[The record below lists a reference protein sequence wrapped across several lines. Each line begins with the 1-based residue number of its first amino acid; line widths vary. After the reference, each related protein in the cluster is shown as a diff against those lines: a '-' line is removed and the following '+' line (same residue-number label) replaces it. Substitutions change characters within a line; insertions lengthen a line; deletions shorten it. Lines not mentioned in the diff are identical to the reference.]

1 MRRLF
6 WKFFLTIW
14 VTMTTC
20 VAVVV
25 VTLAVLQIVPL
36 SSELQ
41 QARQSVVVEV
51 ASQILK
57 ADGKEAADR
66 FARQA
71 EKAAE
76 PVTIDI
82 TQVEPGA
89 DCANRQMGGG
99 LYVQRGEDCFF
110 VDARAEPSSLFS
122 LVWPRIMPWLTALV
136 AAAIAAYWL
145 ARYLVRPVD
154 EIRRGL
160 SALASGR
167 FDVRIGREIAG
178 RKDEVAA
185 LAHDFNTSAARLEE
199 FQNLQQR
206 LFHDVSHELRSPLS
220 RLQAAMGVLQQNP
233 GKLHSMMERMLREIE
248 RIDGLVGEILTF
260 ARLADRNATVL
271 TVQTLDVVDL
281 LTDIVD
287 DATFEGH
294 ARRITVNYEGAQ
306 TFVAPV
312 NGELIYRGLENVIRN
327 AVKYASEGSVVT
339 VRSSVADD
347 VLTITV
353 ADTGPGVPADKLE
366 GIFQP
371 FSRGDNADSQ
381 EGYGLGLA
389 IAKQAVE
396 RHGGRIGATNS
407 ASGGLVVQISIPKS
421 HEFAK

>member
-20 VAVVV
+20 VAIVV
-25 VTLAVLQIVPL
+25 VTLSVFQIVPF
-36 SSELQ
+36 SSELIR
-41 QARQSVVVEV
+41 ARQSFVVDV

-57 ADGKEAADR
+57 AEGREAAER

-71 EKAAE
+71 ALAAT
-76 PVTIDI
+76 PVAIDV
-82 TQVEPGA
+82 TQVRSGA
-89 DCANRQMGGG
+89 DCASRPPRGGR
-99 LYVQRGEDCFF
+99 YVESGTDCFF
-110 VDARAEPSSLFS
+110 IDPKAEPLSLFS
-122 LVWPRIMPWLTALV
+122 LVWPRVVPWLTALV

-167 FDVRIGREIAG
+167 FEVRIGRDIAG
-178 RKDEVAA
+178 RRDEVAA
-185 LAHDFNTSAARLEE
+185 LAHDFNTSAARLGE
-199 FQNLQQR
+199 FQSLQQR

-220 RLQAAMGVLQQNP
+220 RLQAALGVLQQNP
-233 GKLHSMMERMLREIE
+233 GKLDAMMDRMLREIE

-260 ARLADRNATVL
+260 ARISDRSANAL

-281 LTDIVD
+281 LTGIVD

-294 ARRITVNYEGAQ
+294 VRRITVDYEGVQ

-327 AVKYASEGSVVT
+327 AVKYACEGSVVT
-339 VRSSVADD
+339 VRSSIRND
-347 VLTITV
+347 LLRITV
-353 ADTGPGVPADKLE
+353 ANTGPGVPADKLA

-371 FSRGDNADSQ
+371 FSRGDDANGQ

-396 RHGGRIGATNS
+396 RHGGHIRAMNS
-407 ASGGLVVQISIPKS
+407 AAGGFVVQISIPRSREIIK
-421 HEFAK
+421 

>member
-14 VTMTTC
+14 VTMTAC
-20 VAVVV
+20 VAIVV
-25 VTLAVLQIVPL
+25 VTLAALQIVPF

-41 QARQSVVVEV
+41 QARQSFVVGV

-57 ADGKEAADR
+57 VEGREAAER
-66 FARQA
+66 FALQSA
-71 EKAAE
+71 TAAT
-76 PVTIDI
+76 PVAIDI
-82 TQVEPGA
+82 TQVESGA
-89 DCANRQMGGG
+89 DCASRPTSSGR
-99 LYVQRGEDCFF
+99 YVASGADCFF
-110 VDARAEPSSLFS
+110 IDTRAEPLSLFS
-122 LVWPRIMPWLTALV
+122 LVWPRVVPWLTALV
-136 AAAIAAYWL
+136 AAAIAAFWL

-154 EIRRGL
+154 EIRHGL
-160 SALASGR
+160 SALARGR
-167 FDVRIGREIAG
+167 FEVRIGREIAG
-178 RKDEVAA
+178 RRDEVAA

-271 TVQTLDVVDL
+271 TVQTLDVIDL

-294 ARRITVNYEGAQ
+294 ARRITVNYEGVR

-327 AVKYASEGSVVT
+327 AVKYASEGSAVT

-347 VLTITV
+347 LLSITV
-353 ADTGPGVPADKLE
+353 ADTGPGVPTDKLE

-396 RHGGRIGATNS
+396 RHGGHICAMNS
-407 ASGGLVVQISIPKS
+407 ASGGFVVEISVPKS
-421 HEFAK
+421 REFI

>member
-1 MRRLF
+1 MRLF

-14 VTMTTC
+14 LTMTAC

-25 VTLAVLQIVPL
+25 VTLAMFQIVPF
-36 SSELQ
+36 SSELHR
-41 QARQSVVVEV
+41 ARQSFAVDI
-51 ASQILK
+51 AAQILK
-57 ADGKEAADR
+57 TDGKEAADR

-71 EKAAE
+71 AMVETPLK
-76 PVTIDI
+76 IDI
-82 TQVEPGA
+82 TQLERGA
-89 DCANRQMGGG
+89 DCAGRPTGSGRYIEGGA
-99 LYVQRGEDCFF
+99 DCFF
-110 VDARAEPSSLFS
+110 IDTRAEPLSLFS
-122 LVWPRIMPWLTALV
+122 RVWPRVVPWLTAFV

-167 FDVRIGREIAG
+167 FEVRIGRGIAG
-178 RKDEVAA
+178 RRDEVAA

-233 GKLHSMMERMLREIE
+233 GKLHLMMERMLREIE

-281 LTDIVD
+281 LTNIVD
-287 DATFEGH
+287 DATFEGQ
-294 ARRITVNYEGAQ
+294 ARGITVNYEGVQ

-312 NGELIYRGLENVIRN
+312 NGELIYRGIENVIRN
-327 AVKYASEGSVVT
+327 AVKYASEGSAVT
-339 VRSSVADD
+339 VRSSVTDN
-347 VLTITV
+347 LLSITV
-353 ADTGPGVPADKLE
+353 ADTGPGVPAEKLE

-371 FSRGDNADSQ
+371 FSRGDNTDSQ

-396 RHGGRIGATNS
+396 RHGGWIRGANS
-407 ASGGLVVQISIPKS
+407 VGAGFVVELTIPKS
-421 HEFAK
+421 QPLL